1 MAIHYKL
8 NGPPRRL
15 YNIHSLGV
23 IEHNTCEVCT
33 DFDRLWCTA
42 RRVENIHDHFM
53 IYPVN
58 IWSTGGMFH
67 QCCILTKIFWVK
79 KLGEYMHDLVIIL
92 CFTLSISIQLL
103 KIYKQIYLQNLRNL
117 RVSSIFE
124 QLIFNFNGYSQQFF

>member
-1 MAIHYKL
+1 MHSAVFLVSKLCKPRCLSWTLYVSAIHYKL

-33 DFDRLWCTA
+33 DFDRLWCTSK
-42 RRVENIHDHFM
+42 RVENIHDHFM

-67 QCCILTKIFWVK
+67 QCCVLTKIFWVK
-79 KLGEYMHDLVIIL
+79 KFLMFHTV
-92 CFTLSISIQLL
+92 
-103 KIYKQIYLQNLRNL
+103 
-117 RVSSIFE
+117 
-124 QLIFNFNGYSQQFF
+124 NFNTTLENRYTNIPTKFKKFTS